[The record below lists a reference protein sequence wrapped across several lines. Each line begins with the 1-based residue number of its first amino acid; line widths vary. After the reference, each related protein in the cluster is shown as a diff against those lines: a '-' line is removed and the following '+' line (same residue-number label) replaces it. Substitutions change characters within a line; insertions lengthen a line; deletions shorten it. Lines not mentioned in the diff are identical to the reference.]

1 MDWILGWH
9 WDLQMSWN
17 LDFNKQTVFFSLDS
31 MPPIHPLQYGDDED
45 KYARCHVVLT
55 QLMVCGR
62 LKQNHRVMF
71 PGGVSV

>member
-1 MDWILGWH
+1 MAPKEDSL
-9 WDLQMSWN
+9 
-17 LDFNKQTVFFSLDS
+17 FSLDA

-45 KYARCHVVLT
+45 KYARCHDVFLT